1 MKNISYLFLLIIF
14 IFQIGCGPNVSDVLK
29 KYEGDFKKKR
39 EQFQSIAKS
48 LPAKDSQHA
57 GKSCVDMNPTIEFNE
72 KTKQYN
78 TEMVMFE
85 QLSDPDTTAKMDIS
99 PSSDLLSGIQW
110 TGPKNPMSPSA
121 NYRADDL
128 EERLK
133 AALAYRYLVVNR
145 VTNLVEPVARDEK
158 TYTGGKATVETF
170 IVDLTNNQPLCSFVI
185 EAKSASTV
193 DYSYKE
199 GQSKQKQLEVFAHST
214 LWEDAR
220 KQMLDWLKQKAN
232 AKLDLSR

>member
-1 MKNISYLFLLIIF
+1 MKQTTCLIVLILLV
-14 IFQIGCGPNVSDVLK
+14 FQTGCGPKTSDVLK

-48 LPAKDSQHA
+48 LPAQ
-57 GKSCVDMNPTIEFNE
+57 GNINNSCPAINPTIEFNE

-85 QLSDPDTTAKMDIS
+85 QLSDPDAKPKMNITTNS
-99 PSSDLLSGIQW
+99 LLLNGIQW
-110 TGPKNPMSPSA
+110 TGPKNPMASSA
-121 NYRADDL
+121 MDDRAGDL
-128 EERLK
+128 EDRLK
-133 AALAYRYLVVNR
+133 AALAYRYLVVSR

-158 TYTGGKATVETF
+158 TYTPGKASVETF
-170 IVDLTNNQPLCSFVI
+170 IVDLTNNQPLCSFAL

-193 DYSYKE
+193 SYSYKE
-199 GQSKQKQLEVFAHST
+199 GESQQKRLEDFAHST

-220 KQMLDWLKQKAN
+220 KQMFDWLKQKAN
-232 AKLDLSR
+232 AKLELY